1 MPLVHLSGAARQ
13 DLIDHFAYLDEE
25 AGQELADRFLQAAE
39 TCLNLLATQP
49 GMGSPLR
56 LRSALSHHLAV
67 VRNTDTCSTSCCAWR
82 RRLSAAAALCST
94 RAAFCCVPRSS
105 SVTTPPI

>member
-49 GMGSPLR
+49 TMGSPLR
-56 LRSALSHHLAV
+56 LRSAQLAGL
-67 VRNTDTCSTSCCAWR
+67 RKWR
-82 RRLSAAAALCST
+82 ISGFDNVLVFYLPRADGISVIRILHAAQDWWRLVGMSD
-94 RAAFCCVPRSS
+94 
-105 SVTTPPI
+105 